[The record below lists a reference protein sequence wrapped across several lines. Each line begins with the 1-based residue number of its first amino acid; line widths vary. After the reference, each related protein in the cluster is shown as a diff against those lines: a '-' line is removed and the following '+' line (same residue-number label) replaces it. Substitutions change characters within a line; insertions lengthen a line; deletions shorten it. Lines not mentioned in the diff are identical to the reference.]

1 MLDDGHNHHTVRP
14 AECST
19 TTATA
24 ITSKCAMTTIKGQQ
38 SGYTAIGN
46 SKGVTLVVPTINMDG
61 EMVQFDFAMDKIVAV
76 QLIEAL
82 QDAVK
87 VHDISVKAK
96 SSNE

>member
-1 MLDDGHNHHTVRP
+1 
-14 AECST
+14 
-19 TTATA
+19 
-24 ITSKCAMTTIKGQQ
+24 MTKIKGQQ
-38 SGYTAIGN
+38 SGYTALGN

-61 EMVQFDFAMDKIVAV
+61 EMVQFDFAMDKLVAV

-96 SSNE
+96 SSNIKLTDAGTKTP